1 MDDLIYNELLANESY
16 VQYNGASMDSST
28 APVRF
33 FFFLAFR
40 VLCPIL
46 RSTMTKEEEEEE
58 EEEEDELLLFMSN
71 FPIFSR
77 LLLGPGRHLRP
88 FYCFSL
94 FCFCLFRRSVCVYTR
109 RRKKLLK
116 FRLCNQRSSSV
127 FIGWRHYV
135 KMQLKS
141 RWRWRNSRSSHT
153 PSPPSWELKGL
164 RVNSWS
170 LHYSPPR
177 GLRSWWSQL
186 GRRTSVCVWSLSTSS
201 IWDRRSSHTPRASR
215 QQFRISISSSYTL
228 Q

>member
-1 MDDLIYNELLANESY
+1 MYSITGRRWIHRLRQS
-16 VQYNGASMDSST
+16 ASSS
-28 APVRF
+28 F
-33 FFFLAFR
+33 
-40 VLCPIL
+40 L
-46 RSTMTKEEEEEE
+46 RSVCCA
-58 EEEEDELLLFMSN
+58 
-71 FPIFSR
+71 
-77 LLLGPGRHLRP
+77 P
-88 FYCFSL
+88 FYGQRWRKKKKKKKKKTNYYCLCLISLYLADYYWGQAATCDRFSL